1 MYRIKTTFLLA
12 LIFICQI
19 ACAQKKETVYLLFKD
34 NNPVNCIKI
43 ESKSP
48 KRDDTLRVKYEG
60 YMRNHGNISRPSYVI
75 CMEKFLLAKGSK
87 IEKINAS
94 EINKLNIVDFDY
106 FIKRRFET
114 NKVTKSSV
122 FYKIY
127 FLEKIN
133 DNEYMKY
140 EVYWNQSVHNRG
152 I

>member
-60 YMRNHGNISRPSYVI
+60 ILMYLSNL
-75 CMEKFLLAKGSK
+75 EFLNGFWMATDSSQLTP
-87 IEKINAS
+87 
-94 EINKLNIVDFDY
+94 
-106 FIKRRFET
+106 T
-114 NKVTKSSV
+114 N
-122 FYKIY
+122 
-127 FLEKIN
+127 L
-133 DNEYMKY
+133 
-140 EVYWNQSVHNRG
+140 
-152 I
+152 